1 MLKKLKDFLH
11 SNKFTKLFYYS
22 LHGIGTTI
30 ISLATYQ
37 LFLVMKMNYL
47 LAFTISWLLANSYAY
62 FSTRKIVFESTA
74 DTPNLIMKEYFE
86 FMFGRFLTYI
96 FNYIGLYI
104 AVSVFKFHP
113 FYSNVIISMIVI
125 VLNYFVGT
133 FIMKKS
139 KRKKRKDSFFDLDEM

>member
-1 MLKKLKDFLH
+1 MLEFIKNFLKSD
-11 SNKFTKLFYYS
+11 KFTKLFYYS

-30 ISLATYQ
+30 ISLSTYQ
-37 LFLVMKMNYL
+37 LLLVIKVNYL

-74 DTPNLIMKEYFE
+74 DTAKLIFKEYFE

-104 AVSVFKFHP
+104 AVSKLNFHP
-113 FYSNVIISMIVI
+113 FYSNVVISMIVI
-125 VLNYFVGT
+125 VLNYFVGA

-139 KRKKRKDSFFDLDEM
+139 KKKRHKKVFDIDEI